1 VSAIR
6 SVTTGDDVKDTT
18 GRAAAGRPTCVELR
32 GVTKSFAHGREQRLV
47 LDRIDLDVSQGE
59 FCAIVGPSGCGKS
72 SILRIVDGLVDA
84 DSGTV
89 TVNGRAVTEPSDDVG
104 LVFQQFNLLPWKTV
118 RSNIHFGLS
127 NLGLSKA
134 EREERARHWI
144 SVVGLEGFEEYHPRQ
159 LSGGMQQRVS
169 LARTMA
175 RNPSLVLMDEP
186 FGALDAL
193 TRTYLQQELVRL
205 FADGERT
212 GILVTHDIEEA
223 LLLADR
229 VWVMSS
235 RPGQICD
242 VITVPFAPPRDE
254 AVRISREFAELKH
267 RIWRLLSEDLAARSP
282 YLRSRL

>member
-1 VSAIR
+1 VTATR
-6 SVTTGDDVKDTT
+6 TVTTDG
-18 GRAAAGRPTCVELR
+18 AAPLVGQTAYVQLR
-32 GVTKSFAHGREQRLV
+32 GVSKSFPHGGEQRLV
-47 LDRIDLDVSQGE
+47 LEDIDLDVRRGE

-72 SILRIVDGLVDA
+72 SILRIIDGLIAADAGQVLVDGRE
-84 DSGTV
+84 V
-89 TVNGRAVTEPSDDVG
+89 TRPSQDVG

-118 RSNIHFGLS
+118 LGNVLFGLS

-134 EREERARHWI
+134 ERDERARHWL
-144 SVVGLEGFEEYHPRQ
+144 SLVGLEGYEDYHPRQ

-193 TRTYLQQELVRL
+193 TRTYLQQEVASLWEQG
-205 FADGERT
+205 DRT

-235 RPGQICD
+235 GPGRMCE
-242 VITVPFAPPRDE
+242 VVTVPFERPRGE
-254 AVRISREFAELKH
+254 AVRVSPELAELKQH
-267 RIWRLLSEDLAARSP
+267 IWRVLSEALAAHSP
-282 YLRSRL
+282 YVRSRT

>member
-1 VSAIR
+1 MSATRTVGVPVPIVAPDGPSAYVR
-6 SVTTGDDVKDTT
+6 
-18 GRAAAGRPTCVELR
+18 LR
-32 GVTKSFAHGREQRLV
+32 GVSKSFPHGGEQRLV
-47 LDRIDLDVSQGE
+47 LEDIDLEVRRGE

-72 SILRIVDGLVDA
+72 SILRIIDGLIAA
-84 DSGTV
+84 DSGRVLVDGREV
-89 TVNGRAVTEPSDDVG
+89 TQPSEDVG

-118 RSNIHFGLS
+118 LGNVLFGLS

-134 EREERARHWI
+134 ERHERARHWL
-144 SVVGLEGFEEYHPRQ
+144 SVVGLEGYEDYHPRQ

-193 TRTYLQQELVRL
+193 TRTYLQQEVVSLWQHG
-205 FADGERT
+205 DRT

-235 RPGQICD
+235 RPGRICD
-242 VITVPFAPPRDE
+242 VVTVPFARPRGE
-254 AVRISREFAELKH
+254 TTRLSPEFAELKQQV
-267 RIWRLLSEDLAARSP
+267 WRRLSDALAEQSP
-282 YLRSRL
+282 YVRSRT